1 MSIKRSKIR
10 ESARGEDCQIR
21 IPNVCTFN
29 PDTVVL
35 CHKGGAGVAMKS
47 SDIHAAYGCYACH
60 AVIDG
65 AKSQYSKDEL
75 SLMFYDGMARTQL
88 ILLEKELIIIK

>member
-1 MSIKRSKIR
+1 MKKSKIR

-21 IPNVCTFN
+21 IPDVCKFT
-29 PDTVVL
+29 PETVVL

-65 AKSQYSKDEL
+65 AKSEFSQDE
-75 SLMFYDGMARTQL
+75 
-88 ILLEKELIIIK
+88 I